1 MLSFRHFS
9 TIYIT
14 CIWPRTKLI
23 SFSCNGSQLI
33 LGLNGR
39 TCVLAV
45 GYYTSFNAYLLC
57 AWCTSFFVIT
67 STGFLKIIKA
77 YILWE
82 NNPCNAGV
90 HNKVAFFIDGLR
102 EMQLEDRYYGI
113 WETQLD
119 WRQTFCY
126 FASKGFYSLIWNICD
141 TVFQWGYSLTS
152 CSCGHAIVEKGIVWY
167 GISSFRRW
175 LLYCHS
181 FIDQHE
187 EVQQ

>member
-1 MLSFRHFS
+1 MNVRTFELLRVFICSCVDGTYITHIDLAYHHVIKVLVAYHSSVYCCLLDTFLLS
-9 TIYIT
+9 TIT

-23 SFSCNGSQLI
+23 SFSCSGSQFI
-33 LGLNGR
+33 LELSGR

-67 STGFLKIIKA
+67 STVFLKIIKA

-82 NNPCNAGV
+82 NNPRNAGV

-141 TVFQWGYSLTS
+141 TVFQWG
-152 CSCGHAIVEKGIVWY
+152 
-167 GISSFRRW
+167 
-175 LLYCHS
+175 
-181 FIDQHE
+181 
-187 EVQQ
+187 

>member
-82 NNPCNAGV
+82 NNPCN
-90 HNKVAFFIDGLR
+90 KVAFFIDGLR

-126 FASKGFYSLIWNICD
+126 FASNGFHSLIWNICD
-141 TVFQWGYSLTS
+141 TVFQWGYFNKLHLWS
-152 CSCGHAIVEKGIVWY
+152 IVEKGIVWY

-175 LLYCHS
+175 LLLCHS
-181 FIDQHE
+181 FSDQHE